1 MSTVVAN
8 SGGPGSSI
16 TLDPEIVSMRDRY
29 LKALE
34 GKPFDEMN
42 LLIQKQLET
51 EGEDIK
57 RLSLLAARVYI
68 LRLRTLE
75 LRDEPTEHA
84 MPWSKAPEE
93 NNNKDKNT
101 KAAQAQNSENKD
113 NEWRRLRM
121 IEAGE
126 DAVFI
131 ARRLVISAAED
142 IGLAEPN
149 GLTVAMAAQQA
160 VSFVGMPEGR
170 IPLAEAT
177 IYLACAPKSNSA
189 YKAIDKALEMVR
201 SSRDEPIPNHLRNA
215 PTALMQKLG
224 YGKDYEYPHDKP
236 DHFLKR
242 GNLPE
247 AIKNH
252 RFYKPGNLGSEKVS
266 RQRLTEWW
274 GDRYKGE

>member
-1 MSTVVAN
+1 MSTVAAN

-16 TLDPEIVSMRDRY
+16 TLDPEVVSMRDRY

-84 MPWSKAPEE
+84 MPWSKASEE

-101 KAAQAQNSENKD
+101 EGEQAQNGENKD

-126 DAVFI
+126 VNGVRFPPGIIIDVNATDGEKLVESKKAEYVDVDKSDKNSETEENKADEGDKVTSDASEQTPAENSEKAETETEAQDAV
-131 ARRLVISAAED
+131 ED
-142 IGLAEPN
+142 KKDN
-149 GLTVAMAAQQA
+149 
-160 VSFVGMPEGR
+160 
-170 IPLAEAT
+170 
-177 IYLACAPKSNSA
+177 K
-189 YKAIDKALEMVR
+189 
-201 SSRDEPIPNHLRNA
+201 DEPA
-215 PTALMQKLG
+215 
-224 YGKDYEYPHDKP
+224 E
-236 DHFLKR
+236 
-242 GNLPE
+242 
-247 AIKNH
+247 
-252 RFYKPGNLGSEKVS
+252 EKVEEVAS
-266 RQRLTEWW
+266 EEVNDEENLADELKELSDTMSSEV
-274 GDRYKGE
+274 DNDKK

>member
-101 KAAQAQNSENKD
+101 EGAQAQNSENKD

-126 DAVFI
+126 VNGVRFPPGIIIDVNAADGEKLVESKKAEYVDVDKSDENSETEENKADEGDKVTSDASDKTPDENSEKAETETEAQDAVEDKEDNKKEP
-131 ARRLVISAAED
+131 AE
-142 IGLAEPN
+142 EK
-149 GLTVAMAAQQA
+149 TEEVA
-160 VSFVGMPEGR
+160 SE
-170 IPLAEAT
+170 E
-177 IYLACAPKSNSA
+177 
-189 YKAIDKALEMVR
+189 
-201 SSRDEPIPNHLRNA
+201 
-215 PTALMQKLG
+215 
-224 YGKDYEYPHDKP
+224 GKDEENLADELKELSDTMSSEVDNDK
-236 DHFLKR
+236 K
-242 GNLPE
+242 
-247 AIKNH
+247 
-252 RFYKPGNLGSEKVS
+252 
-266 RQRLTEWW
+266 
-274 GDRYKGE
+274 

>member
-84 MPWSKAPEE
+84 MPWSKAQEE
-93 NNNKDKNT
+93 NNDKDKNT
-101 KAAQAQNSENKD
+101 EGAQAQNSENKD
-113 NEWRRLRM
+113 SEWRRLRM

-126 DAVFI
+126 VNGVRFPPGIIIDVNVTDGEKLVESKKAEYVDVDKSNENSETEENKADEGDKVTSDASEQTPAENSEKAETETKTESQDAV
-131 ARRLVISAAED
+131 ED
-142 IGLAEPN
+142 KEDN
-149 GLTVAMAAQQA
+149 
-160 VSFVGMPEGR
+160 
-170 IPLAEAT
+170 
-177 IYLACAPKSNSA
+177 K
-189 YKAIDKALEMVR
+189 
-201 SSRDEPIPNHLRNA
+201 DEPA
-215 PTALMQKLG
+215 EEKTEEVASEE
-224 YGKDYEYPHDKP
+224 GKDEENLADELKELSDIMSSEVDNDK
-236 DHFLKR
+236 K
-242 GNLPE
+242 
-247 AIKNH
+247 
-252 RFYKPGNLGSEKVS
+252 
-266 RQRLTEWW
+266 
-274 GDRYKGE
+274 

>member
-51 EGEDIK
+51 EEGDIK

-93 NNNKDKNT
+93 NKNKDKNT
-101 KAAQAQNSENKD
+101 EGAEVKNSENKD

-126 DAVFI
+126 VNGVRFPPGIIIDVNATDGEKLVESKKAEYVDVDKSDENSETEENKADEDDKVTPDA
-131 ARRLVISAAED
+131 SEEQTQAENSEKTATEAQD
-142 IGLAEPN
+142 VVEDKEDNKEEPTEEN
-149 GLTVAMAAQQA
+149 TEEVA
-160 VSFVGMPEGR
+160 SE
-170 IPLAEAT
+170 E
-177 IYLACAPKSNSA
+177 
-189 YKAIDKALEMVR
+189 
-201 SSRDEPIPNHLRNA
+201 
-215 PTALMQKLG
+215 
-224 YGKDYEYPHDKP
+224 GKDEENLADELKELSDTMSSEVDNDK
-236 DHFLKR
+236 K
-242 GNLPE
+242 
-247 AIKNH
+247 
-252 RFYKPGNLGSEKVS
+252 
-266 RQRLTEWW
+266 
-274 GDRYKGE
+274 

>member
-101 KAAQAQNSENKD
+101 EGAQAQNSENKD

-126 DAVFI
+126 VNGVRFPPGIIIDVNATDGEKLVESKKAEYVDVDKSDENSETEENKADEGDKVTSDASEEQAPVENSEKAETETQDAVE
-131 ARRLVISAAED
+131 AKEDNKEEPAENNT
-142 IGLAEPN
+142 EEV
-149 GLTVAMAAQQA
+149 T
-160 VSFVGMPEGR
+160 SE
-170 IPLAEAT
+170 E
-177 IYLACAPKSNSA
+177 
-189 YKAIDKALEMVR
+189 
-201 SSRDEPIPNHLRNA
+201 
-215 PTALMQKLG
+215 
-224 YGKDYEYPHDKP
+224 GKDEENLADELKELSDTMSSEVDNDK
-236 DHFLKR
+236 K
-242 GNLPE
+242 
-247 AIKNH
+247 
-252 RFYKPGNLGSEKVS
+252 
-266 RQRLTEWW
+266 
-274 GDRYKGE
+274 

>member
-51 EGEDIK
+51 EEGDIK

-93 NNNKDKNT
+93 NKKKDKNT
-101 KAAQAQNSENKD
+101 EGAEEKNSENKD

-126 DAVFI
+126 VNGVRFPPGIIIDVN
-131 ARRLVISAAED
+131 AED
-142 IGLAEPN
+142 GEKLVESKKAEYVN
-149 GLTVAMAAQQA
+149 VDKSDENSETVENK
-160 VSFVGMPEGR
+160 VVDD
-170 IPLAEAT
+170 
-177 IYLACAPKSNSA
+177 
-189 YKAIDKALEMVR
+189 DKIASDASE
-201 SSRDEPIPNHLRNA
+201 EET
-215 PTALMQKLG
+215 PT
-224 YGKDYEYPHDKP
+224 E
-236 DHFLKR
+236 
-242 GNLPE
+242 N
-247 AIKNH
+247 
-252 RFYKPGNLGSEKVS
+252 SEKVD
-266 RQRLTEWW
+266 TESK
-274 GDRYKGE
+274 DEVKAKEKPAEENTEEVAAEEEKDEENLADELKQLSDTMSSEADNEKT

>member
-84 MPWSKAPEE
+84 MPWSKAQEE
-93 NNNKDKNT
+93 NNDKDKNT
-101 KAAQAQNSENKD
+101 EGAQAQNSENKD

-126 DAVFI
+126 VNGVRFPPGIIIDVNATDGEKLVESKKAEYVDVDKSNENSETEENKADEGDKVTSDASEQTPAENSEKAETETEAQDAVEDKEDNKEEP
-131 ARRLVISAAED
+131 AEENRQEVASEEVKD
-142 IGLAEPN
+142 EENLADELKELSDTMSSEVDN
-149 GLTVAMAAQQA
+149 
-160 VSFVGMPEGR
+160 
-170 IPLAEAT
+170 
-177 IYLACAPKSNSA
+177 
-189 YKAIDKALEMVR
+189 DK
-201 SSRDEPIPNHLRNA
+201 
-215 PTALMQKLG
+215 K
-224 YGKDYEYPHDKP
+224 
-236 DHFLKR
+236 
-242 GNLPE
+242 
-247 AIKNH
+247 
-252 RFYKPGNLGSEKVS
+252 
-266 RQRLTEWW
+266 
-274 GDRYKGE
+274 

>member
-101 KAAQAQNSENKD
+101 EGAQAQNSENKD

-126 DAVFI
+126 VNGVRFPPGIIIDVNATDGEKLVESKKAEYVDVDKSDENSETEENKADEGDKVTSDASDKTPDENSEKAETETEAQDAVEDKEDNKKEP
-131 ARRLVISAAED
+131 AEEKTEEVASEEEKD
-142 IGLAEPN
+142 EENLADELKELSDTMSSEVDN
-149 GLTVAMAAQQA
+149 
-160 VSFVGMPEGR
+160 
-170 IPLAEAT
+170 
-177 IYLACAPKSNSA
+177 
-189 YKAIDKALEMVR
+189 DK
-201 SSRDEPIPNHLRNA
+201 
-215 PTALMQKLG
+215 K
-224 YGKDYEYPHDKP
+224 
-236 DHFLKR
+236 
-242 GNLPE
+242 
-247 AIKNH
+247 
-252 RFYKPGNLGSEKVS
+252 
-266 RQRLTEWW
+266 
-274 GDRYKGE
+274 

>member
-51 EGEDIK
+51 EVEDIK

-93 NNNKDKNT
+93 NNKKDKNT
-101 KAAQAQNSENKD
+101 EGAQAQNSENKD

-126 DAVFI
+126 VNGVRFPPGIIIDVNATDGEK
-131 ARRLVISAAED
+131 LVESKKAEYVDVEKSDENTETTENKADDGDEVTSDISEEQAPNKNLEKTETEAEEVKAKED
-142 IGLAEPN
+142 NKQETVEENTGEVASDEEKDEENLADELKELSDTMSSEVDN
-149 GLTVAMAAQQA
+149 
-160 VSFVGMPEGR
+160 
-170 IPLAEAT
+170 
-177 IYLACAPKSNSA
+177 
-189 YKAIDKALEMVR
+189 DK
-201 SSRDEPIPNHLRNA
+201 
-215 PTALMQKLG
+215 K
-224 YGKDYEYPHDKP
+224 
-236 DHFLKR
+236 
-242 GNLPE
+242 
-247 AIKNH
+247 
-252 RFYKPGNLGSEKVS
+252 
-266 RQRLTEWW
+266 
-274 GDRYKGE
+274 

>member
-101 KAAQAQNSENKD
+101 EGAQAQNSENKD

-126 DAVFI
+126 VNGVRFPPGIIIDVNATDGEKLVESKKAEYVDVEKSDKNSETVENKDDEGDKATSDASEEQTPAENSEKAETETQDAVE
-131 ARRLVISAAED
+131 AKEDNKEEPAENNT
-142 IGLAEPN
+142 EE
-149 GLTVAMAAQQA
+149 VA
-160 VSFVGMPEGR
+160 SE
-170 IPLAEAT
+170 E
-177 IYLACAPKSNSA
+177 
-189 YKAIDKALEMVR
+189 
-201 SSRDEPIPNHLRNA
+201 
-215 PTALMQKLG
+215 
-224 YGKDYEYPHDKP
+224 GKDEENLADELKELSDTMSSEVDNDK
-236 DHFLKR
+236 K
-242 GNLPE
+242 
-247 AIKNH
+247 
-252 RFYKPGNLGSEKVS
+252 
-266 RQRLTEWW
+266 
-274 GDRYKGE
+274 

>member
-101 KAAQAQNSENKD
+101 EGTQAQNSENKD

-126 DAVFI
+126 VNGVRFPPGIIIDVNATDGEKLVESKKAEYVDVDKSDENSETEENKADEGDKVTSDASEQTPAENSEKAETEAQDAVEDKEDNKEEP
-131 ARRLVISAAED
+131 AE
-142 IGLAEPN
+142 EN
-149 GLTVAMAAQQA
+149 TEEVA
-160 VSFVGMPEGR
+160 SE
-170 IPLAEAT
+170 E
-177 IYLACAPKSNSA
+177 
-189 YKAIDKALEMVR
+189 
-201 SSRDEPIPNHLRNA
+201 
-215 PTALMQKLG
+215 
-224 YGKDYEYPHDKP
+224 GKDEENLADELKELSDTMSSEVDNDK
-236 DHFLKR
+236 K
-242 GNLPE
+242 
-247 AIKNH
+247 
-252 RFYKPGNLGSEKVS
+252 
-266 RQRLTEWW
+266 
-274 GDRYKGE
+274 

>member
-101 KAAQAQNSENKD
+101 EGAQAQNSENKD

-126 DAVFI
+126 VNGVRFPPGIIIDVNATDGEKLVESKKAEYVDVDKSDENSETEENKADEGDKVTSDASEEPTPAENSEKAETETQDAV
-131 ARRLVISAAED
+131 ED
-142 IGLAEPN
+142 KEDNKDETAVEN
-149 GLTVAMAAQQA
+149 SEEVA
-160 VSFVGMPEGR
+160 SE
-170 IPLAEAT
+170 E
-177 IYLACAPKSNSA
+177 
-189 YKAIDKALEMVR
+189 
-201 SSRDEPIPNHLRNA
+201 
-215 PTALMQKLG
+215 
-224 YGKDYEYPHDKP
+224 GKDEENLADELKELSNTISSEVDNDK
-236 DHFLKR
+236 K
-242 GNLPE
+242 
-247 AIKNH
+247 
-252 RFYKPGNLGSEKVS
+252 
-266 RQRLTEWW
+266 
-274 GDRYKGE
+274 

>member
-16 TLDPEIVSMRDRY
+16 TLDPEIVSMRNRY

-51 EGEDIK
+51 EEEDIK

-93 NNNKDKNT
+93 NKNKDKNT
-101 KAAQAQNSENKD
+101 EDAEEKNSENKD

-126 DAVFI
+126 VNGVRFPPGIIIDVN
-131 ARRLVISAAED
+131 AED
-142 IGLAEPN
+142 GEKLVESKKAEYVN
-149 GLTVAMAAQQA
+149 VDKSDENSETVENK
-160 VSFVGMPEGR
+160 VVDD
-170 IPLAEAT
+170 
-177 IYLACAPKSNSA
+177 
-189 YKAIDKALEMVR
+189 DKIASDASE
-201 SSRDEPIPNHLRNA
+201 EET
-215 PTALMQKLG
+215 PT
-224 YGKDYEYPHDKP
+224 E
-236 DHFLKR
+236 
-242 GNLPE
+242 N
-247 AIKNH
+247 
-252 RFYKPGNLGSEKVS
+252 SEKVD
-266 RQRLTEWW
+266 TESK
-274 GDRYKGE
+274 DEVKAKEKPAEENTEEVAAEEEKDEENLADELKQLSDTMSSEADNEKT

>member
-93 NNNKDKNT
+93 NNNKDKST
-101 KAAQAQNSENKD
+101 EGEQAKNNENKD

-126 DAVFI
+126 VNGVRFPPGIIIDVNATDGEKLVESKKAEYVDVDKSDENSETEENKADEGDKVTSDVSEQTPAENSEKAETETEAQNAV
-131 ARRLVISAAED
+131 ED
-142 IGLAEPN
+142 EEDNKEEPADEN
-149 GLTVAMAAQQA
+149 TEEVA
-160 VSFVGMPEGR
+160 SE
-170 IPLAEAT
+170 E
-177 IYLACAPKSNSA
+177 
-189 YKAIDKALEMVR
+189 
-201 SSRDEPIPNHLRNA
+201 
-215 PTALMQKLG
+215 
-224 YGKDYEYPHDKP
+224 GKDEENLADELKELSDTMSSEVDNDK
-236 DHFLKR
+236 K
-242 GNLPE
+242 
-247 AIKNH
+247 
-252 RFYKPGNLGSEKVS
+252 
-266 RQRLTEWW
+266 
-274 GDRYKGE
+274 

>member
-101 KAAQAQNSENKD
+101 EGAQAQNSENKD

-126 DAVFI
+126 VNGVRFPPGIIIDVNATDGEKLVESKKAEYVDVDKSDENSETEENKADKVTSDA
-131 ARRLVISAAED
+131 SEEQKPAENSEK
-142 IGLAEPN
+142 AETETEAQDGVEDKEDN
-149 GLTVAMAAQQA
+149 KDETAEEKTEAVA
-160 VSFVGMPEGR
+160 SE
-170 IPLAEAT
+170 E
-177 IYLACAPKSNSA
+177 
-189 YKAIDKALEMVR
+189 
-201 SSRDEPIPNHLRNA
+201 
-215 PTALMQKLG
+215 
-224 YGKDYEYPHDKP
+224 GKDEENLADELKELSDTMSSEVDNDK
-236 DHFLKR
+236 K
-242 GNLPE
+242 
-247 AIKNH
+247 
-252 RFYKPGNLGSEKVS
+252 
-266 RQRLTEWW
+266 
-274 GDRYKGE
+274 

>member
-1 MSTVVAN
+1 MSTVIAN

-51 EGEDIK
+51 EEEDIK

-84 MPWSKAPEE
+84 MPWSKVPEE

-101 KAAQAQNSENKD
+101 EGEEVKNSENKD

-126 DAVFI
+126 VNGVRFPPGIIIDVNASDGEKLVESKKAEYVNVDKSDENSETEENKVDEGDKVNSDASEEHTPTENLEKADTEPKEEVK
-131 ARRLVISAAED
+131 AKEDNNEEPAEENTEEVAPEEEKD
-142 IGLAEPN
+142 EENLADE
-149 GLTVAMAAQQA
+149 LKQLSDTM
-160 VSFVGMPEGR
+160 SS
-170 IPLAEAT
+170 EAD
-177 IYLACAPKSNSA
+177 N
-189 YKAIDKALEMVR
+189 DK
-201 SSRDEPIPNHLRNA
+201 
-215 PTALMQKLG
+215 K
-224 YGKDYEYPHDKP
+224 
-236 DHFLKR
+236 
-242 GNLPE
+242 
-247 AIKNH
+247 
-252 RFYKPGNLGSEKVS
+252 
-266 RQRLTEWW
+266 
-274 GDRYKGE
+274 

>member
-101 KAAQAQNSENKD
+101 EGAQAQNSENKD

-126 DAVFI
+126 VNGVRFPPGIIIDVNATDGEKLVESKKAEYVDVDKSDENSETEENKADEGDKVTSDASDKTPDQNSEKAETETEAQDAVEDKEDNKQEP
-131 ARRLVISAAED
+131 AE
-142 IGLAEPN
+142 EK
-149 GLTVAMAAQQA
+149 TEEVA
-160 VSFVGMPEGR
+160 SE
-170 IPLAEAT
+170 E
-177 IYLACAPKSNSA
+177 
-189 YKAIDKALEMVR
+189 
-201 SSRDEPIPNHLRNA
+201 
-215 PTALMQKLG
+215 
-224 YGKDYEYPHDKP
+224 GKDEENLADELKELSDTMSSEVDNDK
-236 DHFLKR
+236 K
-242 GNLPE
+242 
-247 AIKNH
+247 
-252 RFYKPGNLGSEKVS
+252 
-266 RQRLTEWW
+266 
-274 GDRYKGE
+274 

>member
-84 MPWSKAPEE
+84 MPWSKSPE
-93 NNNKDKNT
+93 DKNRKNKNT
-101 KAAQAQNSENKD
+101 EGAEVKNSENKD

-126 DAVFI
+126 VNGVRFPPGIIIDVNATDGEKLVESKKAEYVDVDKSDENSETEENKADEGDKVTSDASEEQTPAENSEKAETETQDAVE
-131 ARRLVISAAED
+131 AKEDNKEEPAENNT
-142 IGLAEPN
+142 EE
-149 GLTVAMAAQQA
+149 VA
-160 VSFVGMPEGR
+160 SE
-170 IPLAEAT
+170 E
-177 IYLACAPKSNSA
+177 
-189 YKAIDKALEMVR
+189 
-201 SSRDEPIPNHLRNA
+201 
-215 PTALMQKLG
+215 
-224 YGKDYEYPHDKP
+224 GKDEENLADELKELSDTMSSEVDNDK
-236 DHFLKR
+236 K
-242 GNLPE
+242 
-247 AIKNH
+247 
-252 RFYKPGNLGSEKVS
+252 
-266 RQRLTEWW
+266 
-274 GDRYKGE
+274 